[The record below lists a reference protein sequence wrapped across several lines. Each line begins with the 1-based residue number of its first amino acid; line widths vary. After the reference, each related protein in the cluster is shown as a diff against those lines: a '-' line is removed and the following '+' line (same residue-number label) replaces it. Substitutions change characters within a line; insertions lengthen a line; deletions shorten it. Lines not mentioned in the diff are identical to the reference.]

1 MYKRSI
7 SAVLLPLAVL
17 GALVV
22 GGILTGAERPKGV
35 HYGDTYTWEMVPDS
49 TAARQVDTF
58 TVWTGST
65 GKLFRCDY
73 PVDYSKLY
81 MRYMI
86 EYTHFD
92 TTTPGGV
99 VVDTTDDSVL
109 IQLYTADQDL
119 TPYKLVFIDTIG
131 SPNMH
136 PTVLVVNAD
145 YLYANL
151 SDSVL
156 LDNVYIQVIS
166 ILRDSVY
173 VKARQAVGLTY
184 KASIDYWLK

>member
-1 MYKRSI
+1 MFRKFAVGITII
-7 SAVLLPLAVL
+7 SLLMA
-17 GALVV
+17 GA
-22 GGILTGAERPKGV
+22 ILMGAEKPKGV
-35 HYGDTYTWEMVPDS
+35 HYADTYSWEMVPDS
-49 TAARQVDTF
+49 TVARQVDTF

-73 PVDYSKLY
+73 PADYSKLY
-81 MRYMI
+81 MRYMV
-86 EYTHFD
+86 EYTYFD
-92 TTTPGGV
+92 TTTGGV

-109 IQLYTADQDL
+109 IQLYTADQAL
-119 TPYKLVFIDTIG
+119 SAYKLVFIDTIG

-136 PTVLVVNAD
+136 ATAAVVNAD

-156 LDNVYIQVIS
+156 LDNVYIQIIS

-173 VKARQAVGLTY
+173 VKARQSVGLTY
-184 KASIDYWLK
+184 KAHVDYWLK